1 MFKFILNKKYII
13 CFFIIFQYLLNIIII
28 DKNHNHIKF
37 DKIKNNLHLS
47 PRNFNEFL
55 INNLTDNNE
64 KNATLLKGRKFLD
77 KCLNSTNNH
86 TYQKNENP
94 DISVIIPS
102 YNCEKTIVASIHSA
116 QYQNFSNIEFIIVDD
131 FSIDKTKSVI
141 NNIRVFDK
149 RIKFIENKKNMGT
162 LYSRCIGAL
171 LSQGN
176 YILSLD
182 NDDLFFDED
191 VFDFLF
197 KKVKSNNLDLLS
209 FRVLSFTNYFDGI
222 SKMKNYR
229 FLGFKNN
236 LFLSQPQ
243 LGIFPI
249 TFNGSL
255 AIHDNEIWSKIIKLI
270 VYKEAVNLLGIQRYS
285 KYVCWAEDTNI
296 NFIIFNIAST
306 FQYCHKYGYIHIYRK
321 ESASHTQNINNKLYG
336 ELFFLDVMFD
346 FSHNTSDKNY
356 AVSYALRIKE
366 LYKLNNFIN
375 STIDNYLKII
385 LCKIIKSKYI
395 TNKNRNRLELSFKR
409 ILFNN

>member
-1 MFKFILNKKYII
+1 MIKLILNKKYII
-13 CFFIIFQYLLNIIII
+13 SCLIIFQYLLNKIIIN
-28 DKNHNHIKF
+28 KNYNHIKF
-37 DKIKNNLHLS
+37 NKIKNNQHL
-47 PRNFNEFL
+47 PPINYNEFL

-77 KCLNSTNNH
+77 KCLKSTINH
-86 TYQKNENP
+86 IYQKNENP

-102 YNCEKTIVASIHSA
+102 YNCEKTIVTSIHSA

-131 FSIDKTKSVI
+131 FSIDKSKSII

-171 LSQGN
+171 FSQGN

-197 KKVKSNNLDLLS
+197 KEVNNNNLDLLS
-209 FRVLSFTNYFDGI
+209 FRVLSFTNYFDEI

-229 FLGFKNN
+229 FYGFKNN

-249 TFNGSL
+249 SFNGSFY
-255 AIHDNEIWSKIIKLI
+255 IHDNEIWSKIIKSI
-270 VYKEAVNLLGIQRYS
+270 VYKKAVNLLGIQRYS

-321 ESASHTQNINNKLYG
+321 ESASYTQNINNKLYG

-346 FSHNTSDKNY
+346 FSHNNSDKNY
-356 AVSYALRIKE
+356 AVSYALRINNY
-366 LYKLNNFIN
+366 YKLNNFIN

-385 LCKIIKSKYI
+385 LSKIIKSKYI
-395 TNKNRNRLELSFKR
+395 TNKNRNKLELSFKR
-409 ILFNN
+409 ILFNK